1 MNKKYIF
8 ITGGVISG
16 LGKGITS
23 ASLGRLLKN
32 RGFKISMQKLDP
44 YLNVDA
50 GTMNPIQHGE
60 CFVTDDGAETDLDL
74 GHYER
79 FTDEN
84 LTKDCNVTTGQIY
97 KAVIE
102 KERKGEYLGNTVQVI
117 PHITNEI
124 KNKVYE
130 ASKNNDA
137 EIMITEIGGTVGDI
151 ESQPFLEAIR
161 QIGYEVGKENVC
173 YIHVA
178 LIPYLQVSQ
187 ELKTKTVQ
195 HSVKLLREIG
205 IQPNIIVTRSEK
217 PIDDNIRNKLA
228 LFCNI
233 PSKNII
239 QNLNCDILY
248 EVPLLLHNENLDN
261 LVCEE
266 LNLGC
271 KDIDNSEWIHMIN
284 TIKNLKNSVTIGL
297 IGKYTE
303 LHDAYI
309 SVVEALKHG
318 GYSNNCDVNIKWI
331 NSEKLTKNNIYDYL
345 NDVDGIIVPGGFG
358 DRGIEGMIL
367 AEQYGR
373 ERNIPTFG
381 ICLGMQTMTI
391 EYARN
396 VCNLNDANSTEF
408 DKNTKNPV
416 IDIMEEQ
423 KYINKIGGTMRLG
436 NYNCRIFN
444 EKLFN
449 IYNSK
454 IDVSERHRH
463 RFEFNNSYKKTLKDK
478 GLIIAGINE
487 EYNLVEI
494 ITLADKSFYVGV
506 QFHPELKSRP
516 NKPHPLFKSFIANAK
531 ICKKN
536 KEGEKQ

>member
-102 KERKGEYLGNTVQVI
+102 KERKGAYLGNTVQVI

-284 TIKNLKNSVTIGL
+284 TIKNLKDSVTIGL
-297 IGKYTE
+297 VGKYTE

-331 NSEKLTKNNIYDYL
+331 DSEKLTKNNIYDYL

>member
-44 YLNVDA
+44 YINVDA

-84 LTKDCNVTTGQIY
+84 LTKDCNITTGQIY

-284 TIKNLKNSVTIGL
+284 TIKNLKDSVTIGL
-297 IGKYTE
+297 VGKYTE

-331 NSEKLTKNNIYDYL
+331 DSEKLTKNNIYDYL
-345 NDVDGIIVPGGFG
+345 NDVDGIIIPGGFG

-373 ERNIPTFG
+373 ENDIPTFG

-396 VCNLNDANSTEF
+396 ICNLNDANSTEF

-423 KYINKIGGTMRLG
+423 KHINKIGGTMRLG

-444 EKLFN
+444 EKLLN
-449 IYNSK
+449 IYDSK
-454 IDVSERHRH
+454 IDISERHRH

-494 ITLADKSFYVGV
+494 ITLLDKSFYVGV

-531 ICKKN
+531 IYKKN

>member
-1 MNKKYIF
+1 MIIIKKYIF

-60 CFVTDDGAETDLDL
+60 CFVTNDGAETDLDL

-84 LTKDCNVTTGQIY
+84 LNKYSNVTTGQIY
-97 KAVIE
+97 KSVIE

-124 KNKVYE
+124 KNKIYE
-130 ASKNNDA
+130 AFNNNDDV

-161 QIGYEVGKENVC
+161 QVGYEVGKENVC

-233 PSKNII
+233 SSKNIV
-239 QNLNCDILY
+239 QNLNCETLY
-248 EVPLLLHNENLDN
+248 EVPLLLHNEKLDN

-266 LNLGC
+266 LKLGC
-271 KDIDNSEWIHMIN
+271 KDIDNSEWINMIN
-284 TIKNLKNSVTIGL
+284 TIKNLKDNLNIALV
-297 IGKYTE
+297 GKYTE

-318 GYSNNCDVNIKWI
+318 GYSNNCSINIKWI
-331 NSEKLTKNNIYDYL
+331 DSDLLNEDNIKEFLTNIH
-345 NDVDGIIVPGGFG
+345 GIIIPGGFG
-358 DRGIEGMIL
+358 NRGTEGMIL
-367 AEQYGR
+367 AEEYGR
-373 ERNIPTFG
+373 KNDIPTFG

-396 VCNLNDANSTEF
+396 VCNIKDANSIEF
-408 DKNTKNPV
+408 KNTNNPV
-416 IDIMEEQ
+416 INIIEEQ
-423 KYINKIGGTMRLG
+423 KNINNLGGTMRLG
-436 NYNCRIFN
+436 EYLCDICD
-444 EKLFN
+444 ETIKN
-449 IYNSK
+449 IYNNSQ
-454 IDVSERHRH
+454 ILERHRH
-463 RFEFNNSYKKTLKDK
+463 RFEFNNKYKSLLENK
-478 GLIIAGINE
+478 GLIIGGINKE
-487 EYNLVEI
+487 RDLVEI
-494 ITLADKSFYVGV
+494 IILKNKRFYVGV

-516 NKPHPLFKSFIANAK
+516 NKPHPLFKEFIKCAK
-531 ICKKN
+531 EYSYNGGVK
-536 KEGEKQ
+536 

>member
-1 MNKKYIF
+1 M
-8 ITGGVISG
+8 
-16 LGKGITS
+16 
-23 ASLGRLLKN
+23 
-32 RGFKISMQKLDP
+32 
-44 YLNVDA
+44 
-50 GTMNPIQHGE
+50 
-60 CFVTDDGAETDLDL
+60 
-74 GHYER
+74 
-79 FTDEN
+79 
-84 LTKDCNVTTGQIY
+84 
-97 KAVIE
+97 
-102 KERKGEYLGNTVQVI
+102 
-117 PHITNEI
+117 
-124 KNKVYE
+124 
-130 ASKNNDA
+130 
-137 EIMITEIGGTVGDI
+137 
-151 ESQPFLEAIR
+151 
-161 QIGYEVGKENVC
+161 
-173 YIHVA
+173 
-178 LIPYLQVSQ
+178 
-187 ELKTKTVQ
+187 
-195 HSVKLLREIG
+195 
-205 IQPNIIVTRSEK
+205 
-217 PIDDNIRNKLA
+217 
-228 LFCNI
+228 
-233 PSKNII
+233 
-239 QNLNCDILY
+239 Y

-284 TIKNLKNSVTIGL
+284 TIKNLKDSVTIGL
-297 IGKYTE
+297 VGKYTE

-331 NSEKLTKNNIYDYL
+331 DSEKLTKNNIYDYL

>member
-84 LTKDCNVTTGQIY
+84 LKKDCNVTTGQIY

-331 NSEKLTKNNIYDYL
+331 DSEKLTKNNICDYL

>member
-284 TIKNLKNSVTIGL
+284 TIKNLKDSVTIGL
-297 IGKYTE
+297 VGKYTE

-331 NSEKLTKNNIYDYL
+331 DSEKLTKNNICDYL

>member
-284 TIKNLKNSVTIGL
+284 TIKNLKDSVTIGL
-297 IGKYTE
+297 VGKYTE

>member
-331 NSEKLTKNNIYDYL
+331 DSEKLTKNNIYDYL

-449 IYNSK
+449 IYDSK

-463 RFEFNNSYKKTLKDK
+463 RFEFNNSYKKTLEDK

>member
-44 YLNVDA
+44 YLNIDA

-284 TIKNLKNSVTIGL
+284 TIKNLKDSVTIGL
-297 IGKYTE
+297 VGKYTE

-331 NSEKLTKNNIYDYL
+331 DSEKLTKNNIYDYL

-463 RFEFNNSYKKTLKDK
+463 RFEFNNSYKKTLEDK